1 MGIILAIIVFS
12 VIVIIHELGHFLLAK
27 KNGIQVFEFA
37 LGMGPILVSK
47 KFGETVYAIKLL
59 PLGGSCMMGEDGLE
73 EDGIPQGNFNE
84 KSVWAR
90 FSVIVAGPVFNF
102 LLAFIISLIVVSWG
116 GYDPSVVGYVT
127 EDSPADEAGIE
138 VGDEIIELNGSSMH
152 LWREVSLFNQFNDY
166 DELEVTYKRDG
177 EVNTVII
184 YTEYSEESGKKV
196 MGVSSAGYVKGN
208 VFEVVEY
215 SAYTVKY
222 WIDLVMK
229 SLKML
234 ITGNV
239 GLNDMSGVVGIVD
252 VMDET
257 YEVTIVYGVSTMV
270 LSMMNMVIL
279 LSANLGVMNLLPI
292 PALDGGRLV
301 FLIVEAIRKKR
312 LSPEKEGMIHL
323 VGFVFLM
330 GLMVIIM
337 FNDIVKL
344 FG

>member
-138 VGDEIIELNGSSMH
+138 VGDEIIELNDSSIH

-196 MGVSSAGYVKGN
+196 MGVSSSGYVKGN